1 MKIIAADIYVVP
13 TGNRRAVLLNLETD
27 AGVSGIGEAGIAYGM
42 GTTAAAELLRA
53 TVERFVLGRDPSPIE
68 RIWSD
73 IYDHSFWTKGGGAL
87 SISALSAIDHALWDI
102 KGKALGVPVHSLFGG
117 PFADGLD
124 VYANGW
130 WLGCDTGAEYAD
142 AAQKMVDRGYTG
154 LKLYP
159 LGMPDDLT
167 VVRHPVRRALSADAL
182 DRVVERI
189 EVLRTRL
196 GDGVALLLDFGG
208 GLAQD
213 QLRRLFARIEP
224 YHPGFVEEPVDPA
237 LPDAIAAVRRM
248 TSIPLAAG
256 ERAYTRYGF
265 QRLLDTNAVDIIQ
278 PDVCNTGGLAEAK
291 KIAALAE
298 VHNVRVAPHN
308 YGSTLATAVSAQLCA
323 SIPNFMVLECFPDH
337 HLEPGYLPVL
347 RNPLEDT
354 LRDGHLPVPTA
365 PGLGVELATDIIAP
379 HRWARLTADDASPVR
394 VVRRSS

>member
-13 TGNRRAVLLNLETD
+13 TGNRRAVLLKLETD
-27 AGVSGIGEAGIAYGM
+27 SGVSGIGEAGIAYGM
-42 GTTAAAELLRA
+42 GTTAAAELLKA
-53 TVERFVLGRDPSPIE
+53 TVERFVLGRDPSPVE

-87 SISALSAIDHALWDI
+87 SIAALSAIDHALWDI
-102 KGKALGVPVHSLFGG
+102 KGKALGVPVHSLLGG
-117 PFADGLD
+117 PFTDSLD

-159 LGMPDDLT
+159 LGMPDPVT
-167 VVRHPVRRALSADAL
+167 VVRHPVRRALANNEI
-182 DRVVERI
+182 DRAVERI
-189 EVLRTRL
+189 EVLRERL
-196 GDGVALLLDFGG
+196 GKDVSLLLDFGG
-208 GLAQD
+208 GLARD
-213 QLRRLFARIEP
+213 QLRQLLARIEP
-224 YHPGFVEEPVDPA
+224 FHPGFVEEPADPA
-237 LPDAIAAVRRM
+237 IPVAMAAVRQM

-291 KIAALAE
+291 KIAAMAE

-308 YGSTLATAVSAQLCA
+308 YGSTLATAVSVQLCA

-354 LRDGHLPVPTA
+354 LKEGRMPVPDA
-365 PGLGVELATDIIAP
+365 PGLGVELASEAIAP
-379 HRWARLTADDASPVR
+379 HRWAR
-394 VVRRSS
+394 VVQEGSGIVSAAAQ